1 MSQSR
6 PTGYRSQVRERGS
19 LVIRRHTN
27 GTIRI
32 SSAFAHH
39 SRRYDAL
46 VRNLVLTAIGDDRA
60 GLVSA
65 LADVITSHGGNW
77 EASQMAELAGKFAGI
92 VVVSVP
98 SERADA
104 LVEAL
109 RTLNGL
115 LEVSAYEGA
124 DEDTGEA
131 ADWNLMTLD
140 ILGNDHPGIV
150 HEISSV
156 LSARGLS
163 IDTMTT
169 STREA
174 PMAGGVLFEAHLDV
188 RVPPN
193 IQLADV
199 RADLEH
205 VAAELF
211 VEMSIDAI

>member
-1 MSQSR
+1 LPHR
-6 PTGYRSQVRERGS
+6 
-19 LVIRRHTN
+19 
-27 GTIRI
+27 
-32 SSAFAHH
+32 
-39 SRRYDAL
+39 SRRYDSL
-46 VRNLVLTAIGDDRA
+46 VRKLVLTAIGDDRA

-98 SERADA
+98 RERADA
-104 LVEAL
+104 LVAAL

-115 LEVSAYEGA
+115 LEVSVYEGA
-124 DEDTGEA
+124 GEGVGET
-131 ADWNLMTLD
+131 ADWNRITLD

-169 STREA
+169 GTREA
-174 PMAGGVLFEAHLDV
+174 PMAGGVLFEAHLTV
-188 RVPPN
+188 LVPTT
-193 IQLADV
+193 IELADV
-199 RADLEH
+199 REDLEH
-205 VAAELF
+205 VAAELL
-211 VEMSIDAI
+211 VEMSIDEV